1 MNPRRREPIRIRH
14 LKALRLWR
22 LRQIVRTIP
31 RDAAPLTRARWQIHA
46 SLAVAMLGRRAL
58 ARVIWPW
65 QTRPKD
71 AGRGM
76 PKMGRA
82 RRQQLHTLAA
92 AGLRTPRGRL
102 ANPTA
107 FR

>member
-1 MNPRRREPIRIRH
+1 MTPRRRESPRIRH
-14 LKALRLWR
+14 LKALQRWR
-22 LRQIVRTIP
+22 LRAVLRTIP
-31 RDAAPLTRARWQIHA
+31 RGIAPLQRAYWQLYA
-46 SLAVAMLGRRAL
+46 ARTVAMLGRRQL
-58 ARVIWPW
+58 ARIIWPW
-65 QTRPKD
+65 IARPKD
-71 AGRGM
+71 AGKGM

-82 RRQQLHTLAA
+82 RRQHLHTLAA